1 MTKIVL
7 AASVLAL
14 LAFEGHAP
22 ACSITGWARYQ
33 FDPQEQAVDVTPP
46 GAVSV
51 AELVITRGE
60 MGGCE
65 LNSCDGIGLIDLT
78 LTASDDRT
86 PAEDL
91 GYKLRFASG
100 ERPDANMFI
109 PEEPGHSPMT
119 LSWDD
124 GASDIQES
132 FDFFLE
138 IAAVDRA
145 GNTGPW
151 TLSEIADAGSG
162 CGCRVRG
169 GGTASLGVLGLGLG
183 LLGLLRRRW
192 RGR

>member
-14 LAFEGHAP
+14 LAFEGRAP
-22 ACSITGWARYQ
+22 ACYIICCARYQ
-33 FDPQEQAVDVTPP
+33 IDPQEQAVDVTPP

-65 LNSCDGIGLIDLT
+65 SGGTCDDMGRIRLT

-86 PAEDL
+86 VQGF
-91 GYKLRFASG
+91 GYKLRFSSG
-100 ERPDANMFI
+100 ERPDANLFI
-109 PEEPGHSPMT
+109 PEETVHSPMT
-119 LSWDD
+119 LYWDD
-124 GASDIQES
+124 GASDFQES

-138 IAAVDRA
+138 VAAVDRA

-151 TLSEIADAGSG
+151 TLIEIADGGSG

-169 GGTASLGVLGLGLG
+169 GGTASLGVFVLGLG

>member
-1 MTKIVL
+1 MTKLVL

-14 LAFEGHAP
+14 LAFEGRAP

-33 FDPQEQAVDVTPP
+33 FVPQEQAVDVTPP
-46 GAVSV
+46 GAVTV
-51 AELVITRGE
+51 AELVITRGQ
-60 MGGCE
+60 MDGCE
-65 LNSCDGIGLIDLT
+65 LNSCADIGRIDLT

-86 PAEDL
+86 PAEDV

-100 ERPDANMFI
+100 ERPDADLRL
-109 PEEPGHSPMT
+109 PEAPVHSPMT
-119 LSWDD
+119 LYWGD

-151 TLSEIADAGSG
+151 TLIEIADGGSG
-162 CGCRVRG
+162 GGCRN
-169 GGTASLGVLGLGLG
+169 
-183 LLGLLRRRW
+183 
-192 RGR
+192 

>member
-1 MTKIVL
+1 MSKIVL

-14 LAFEGHAP
+14 LAFEGRAP
-22 ACSITGWARYQ
+22 ACYIICCARYQ
-33 FDPQEQAVDVTPP
+33 IDPQEQAVDVTPP

-100 ERPDANMFI
+100 ERPDGNLSI
-109 PEEPGHSPMT
+109 PEEPVHGTMT
-119 LSWDD
+119 LPWDD
-124 GASDIQES
+124 GASEFQES

-151 TLSEIADAGSG
+151 TLIEIADGGSG

-169 GGTASLGVLGLGLG
+169 GGTASLGVFVLGLG

-192 RGR
+192 RRR

>member
-1 MTKIVL
+1 MSKIVL

-14 LAFEGHAP
+14 LAFEGRAP
-22 ACSITGWARYQ
+22 ACYIICCARHQ
-33 FDPQEQAVDVTPP
+33 IDPQEQAVDVTPP

-60 MGGCE
+60 KGGCE
-65 LNSCDGIGLIDLT
+65 NYTCDDMGRIRLT

-86 PAEDL
+86 PAEDV

-100 ERPDANMFI
+100 ERPDANLFI
-109 PEEPGHSPMT
+109 PAETVHSPMI
-119 LSWDD
+119 LYWED
-124 GASDIQES
+124 GASIQES
-132 FDFFLE
+132 FDFFLA

-151 TLSEIADAGSG
+151 TLIEIADGGSG

-169 GGTASLGVLGLGLG
+169 GGTASLGIFVLGLG

-192 RGR
+192 RRR

>member
-1 MTKIVL
+1 MDEYYQMM
-7 AASVLAL
+7 
-14 LAFEGHAP
+14 EGRIEEINDEFAML
-22 ACSITGWARYQ
+22 
-33 FDPQEQAVDVTPP
+33 PQMD
-46 GAVSV
+46 
-51 AELVITRGE
+51 
-60 MGGCE
+60 GCE
-65 LNSCDGIGLIDLT
+65 LNSCADIGRIDLT

-86 PAEDL
+86 PAEDV

-100 ERPDANMFI
+100 ERPDADLRL
-109 PEEPGHSPMT
+109 PEEPVHSPMT
-119 LSWDD
+119 LYWGD

-151 TLSEIADAGSG
+151 TLIEIADAGSG

-169 GGTASLGVLGLGLG
+169 GGTASLGVFVLGLG

-192 RGR
+192 RGAEAPAKEPRTLMTKIVLAGAANAAVPSPGA